1 MKCLFRTLMMIVFLL
16 VLMAGISVVKI
27 QYIDQFSALALFGF
41 TSLILLMYCFAIGF
55 RLIFK
60 PRSINW
66 SSGPVF
72 LFLFLSLVADVLLE
86 NHQVSASKETAKPII
101 EAVENFHA
109 NHNSYPQTIDQL
121 VPAYLRDIPRTK
133 MGFGNKE
140 YFLIN
145 YNDQFELG
153 FRSYLTFGHSYDFKA
168 KRWEVL
174 PD

>member
-1 MKCLFRTLMMIVFLL
+1 MKRLFRTFMMIVFLL

-27 QYIDQFSALALFGF
+27 QYMDQFSALALFGF

-66 SSGPVF
+66 SPGPIF

-109 NHNSYPQTIDQL
+109 NHNSYPQTMDQL
-121 VPAYLRDIPRTK
+121 VPDYLRDIPRTK

-140 YFLIN
+140 YGFKN
-145 YNDQFELG
+145 YNNQVELI
-153 FRSYLTFGHSYDFKA
+153 FRSYLSLGHSYDFKE
-168 KRWEVL
+168 KSWHVF
-174 PD
+174 D